1 MESIEVEY
9 LAADELKAIE
19 LAMAQAEASHARAS
33 PTSRSTAPQ
42 PQQQPRQ
49 PTTSA
54 AQLPVGLPD
63 YLDYDLDII
72 FVLSSPPP
80 AHRFL
85 SFSDVTSLFGWV
97 DNHLKVGDNPGRN
110 QKWYAHATNHFWP
123 LLHDAGFLPTP
134 LTHLDDHMVTQHKV
148 SHACSVWVC
157 AVRVVL
163 LTT

>member
-1 MESIEVEY
+1 LFLEKQTENTQAIFCVEKKMESIEVEY

-42 PQQQPRQ
+42 PQQPRQ

-80 AHRFL
+80 RPSL
-85 SFSDVTSLFGWV
+85 SFF
-97 DNHLKVGDNPGRN
+97 
-110 QKWYAHATNHFWP
+110 F
-123 LLHDAGFLPTP
+123 
-134 LTHLDDHMVTQHKV
+134 
-148 SHACSVWVC
+148 
-157 AVRVVL
+157 
-163 LTT
+163 